1 MVLYPSRW
9 TPPPSWW
16 CARDRS
22 GCAPSRGARCPWY
35 PPAPSA
41 GRRRRQDRGTRQ
53 RPPRG
58 RNGRARAARRRDA
71 RSRPVGRR
79 WIQRMEGN
87 GRPGGAAAA
96 QAAMAGGVAP
106 AAEAQSRR
114 SRARR
119 SGARRSALGARRS
132 ALGAR
137 RSALLIRQ
145 RASNHFAR
153 IDPIAVPPLEPA
165 RSDDAPPPARLRAGA
180 GLARARW
187 PVHKSVHCGRSGAIG
202 QDMGGHVKTL
212 FR

>member
-1 MVLYPSRW
+1 
-9 TPPPSWW
+9 
-16 CARDRS
+16 
-22 GCAPSRGARCPWY
+22 
-35 PPAPSA
+35 
-41 GRRRRQDRGTRQ
+41 
-53 RPPRG
+53 
-58 RNGRARAARRRDA
+58 
-71 RSRPVGRR
+71 
-79 WIQRMEGN
+79 MEGN

-106 AAEAQSRR
+106 AAEAQSW
-114 SRARR
+114 
-119 SGARRSALGARRS
+119 RS